1 MKNLRISALVILPF
15 LLLVTGAAS
24 ATPSICTTVLSG
36 SEMEFCGVVTAVS
49 SAGEGG
55 GITIKIE
62 EALSIFVNGL
72 GPISFWKQ
80 SGVARPKVGDQVCVV
95 VMTVLAKNILMSLTY
110 VEDGTSIE
118 VRDPVTGC
126 PLWWNGNNGKKKGNK

>member
-1 MKNLRISALVILPF
+1 MKNLRISALVILPL
-15 LLLVTGAAS
+15 LLLVTGGAS
-24 ATPSICTTVLSG
+24 AAPSICATVLSG

-55 GITIKIE
+55 GITIKLE
-62 EALSIFVNGL
+62 EGVGIIVNGL
-72 GPISFWKQ
+72 GPMSFWKQ

-95 VMTVLAKNILMSLTY
+95 VVTVLAKNILMSLTY

-126 PLWWNGNNGKKKGNK
+126 PLWWKGNNGKKKGNR

>member
-1 MKNLRISALVILPF
+1 MKNLRISALVILPL
-15 LLLVTGAAS
+15 LLLVAGVAS
-24 ATPSICTTVLSG
+24 AAPSICATVLSG

-55 GITIKIE
+55 GITIRIE
-62 EALSIFVNGL
+62 EALSVFVNGL
-72 GPISFWKQ
+72 GPMSFWKQ

-118 VRDPVTGC
+118 VRDSLTGC
-126 PLWWNGNNGKKKGNK
+126 PLWWKGNNGKKKGNR